1 MSRILPSV
9 ATLLRIFKR
18 FSFRIGWDMCLRY
31 DSISSRE
38 VSQVS
43 LFGLVDSQ
51 DVFSPGDFLSSGEIL
66 IELWYL
72 LQSANGFGAR
82 TRMMIVCFFKFSM
95 VCQSITTK
103 GLSINL
109 SCQKWDCFA

>member
-51 DVFSPGDFLSSGEIL
+51 DVFSPADFLSSGEIL
-66 IELWYL
+66 IEVTVFFWFH
-72 LQSANGFGAR
+72 LQYGMGSDDEKCSLCVF
-82 TRMMIVCFFKFSM
+82 C
-95 VCQSITTK
+95 
-103 GLSINL
+103 
-109 SCQKWDCFA
+109 